1 MEDIKLPEN
10 DKLKLI
16 KKIVNDDSLQALNE
30 YLQSL
35 MHNKKLEVAEELP
48 LEEKFTN
55 IQKESINNPQEAS
68 IYRKEAIPLVK
79 QDLINHSLGSINNY
93 SNEPIIEE
101 EKKEYTGP
109 VKKLVNNPWS
119 TAEGIKT
126 VSPGELN
133 LN

>member
-1 MEDIKLPEN
+1 MP
-10 DKLKLI
+10 
-16 KKIVNDDSLQALNE
+16 
-30 YLQSL
+30 
-35 MHNKKLEVAEELP
+35 NKKLEVAEELP

-79 QDLINHSLGSINNY
+79 QDLINHPLGPINNY

-133 LN
+133 LK

>member
-101 EKKEYTGP
+101 EKKRIYWSC
-109 VKKLVNNPWS
+109 KKISKQSMVYC
-119 TAEGIKT
+119 
-126 VSPGELN
+126 
-133 LN
+133 